1 MYNCIEHINIFY
13 IDFRNHAV
21 TVDQKVLLTLRFYAL
36 GSTLMAVGDF
46 TGVDKSTAS
55 RIVRQVTLAIA
66 GLREIYI
73 KFPNSAK
80 EIREKQLDFFKI
92 AKFPRVI
99 GALDCTH
106 VKILSPGS
114 L

>member
-1 MYNCIEHINIFY
+1 
-13 IDFRNHAV
+13 
-21 TVDQKVLLTLRFYAL
+21 
-36 GSTLMAVGDF
+36 MAVGDF

-55 RIVRQVTLAIA
+55 RIIRQVTLAIA
-66 GLREIYI
+66 DLRENYI
-73 KFPNSAK
+73 KFPNSVN

-106 VKILSPGS
+106 VRILSPGNLIIS
-114 L
+114 SIFLKLSGFIFNRWSKC